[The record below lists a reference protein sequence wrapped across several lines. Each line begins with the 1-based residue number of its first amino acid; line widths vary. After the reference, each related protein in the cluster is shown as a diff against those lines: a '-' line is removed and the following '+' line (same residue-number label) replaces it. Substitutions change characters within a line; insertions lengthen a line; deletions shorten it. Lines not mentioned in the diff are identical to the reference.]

1 MATTGQV
8 LCKKYRGGQKT
19 KRRGHL
25 NTDPKEVREQTRSLS
40 GDSNA
45 GRSKGQVKSPKA
57 KGVLVLRMFEKQQG
71 GQCDYS

>member
-1 MATTGQV
+1 MNIDT
-8 LCKKYRGGQKT
+8 
-19 KRRGHL
+19 
-25 NTDPKEVREQTRSLS
+25 KEVREQTRSLS